1 MGQLELH
8 TDDLTLRT
16 VSMKELAEVVRT
28 WDLIEGGIS
37 RGQARGIIRRMRR
50 SHRRNRIGRLEHL
63 CLAVFEKGKGEIIG
77 WCGLD
82 GRCVPGRTVIFYLI
96 ARAYRGRGYAT
107 QCARRLIAYA
117 FEDAGLRRVDGGCA
131 KDNAASRRVMEK
143 AGMVLVGTEENG
155 DFQFCVERRKS
166 R

>member
-1 MGQLELH
+1 MKLITENLI
-8 TDDLTLRT
+8 LRT
-16 VSMKELAEVVRT
+16 VTMQEIAEVART
-28 WDLIEGGIS
+28 WDLIEGGVS
-37 RGQARGIIRRMRR
+37 RGQARKTIRRMRR
-50 SHRRNRIGRLEHL
+50 NHRQNRAGHLEHL
-63 CLAVFEKGKGEIIG
+63 CFAIFEQGKGEIIG

-131 KDNAASRRVMEK
+131 KDNATSRRVMEK
-143 AGMVLVGTEENG
+143 AGMVLVGTEKNG
-155 DFQFCVERRKS
+155 DPLFCIERRNPS
-166 R
+166 